1 MCLHKRAQS
10 DNSIPLVSLRDF
22 SYFTHRLNDKVNRE
36 NTRRSR
42 TRTTHTWE
50 LDALWTFENVLST
63 IPGSVKFGRVS
74 KKHNERR
81 RI

>member
-1 MCLHKRAQS
+1 MCLHKRTQS

-50 LDALWTFENVLST
+50 LDAL
-63 IPGSVKFGRVS
+63 
-74 KKHNERR
+74 
-81 RI
+81 